1 MTAAIRFTVGGGSAL
16 LYEAGTF
23 DTIDWENPHQSEL
36 GDNFQEFDCKESNES
51 NDIKD
56 PIGSNAI
63 SVVPGLD
70 DRYVLRLLE
79 TKRFTIRVYGIPLPQ
94 LQNEGNKF
102 LHLSK
107 DKDRL
112 DFQFINYLGR
122 SRAAFKINGSD
133 EPLNFEVVP
142 DKMDY
147 KDDYIRL
154 TEAIA
159 KQCSS
164 LLMDYGGT
172 TSHPYELG
180 EKDSKTLLEQFIFLR
195 QFCFSE
201 NIQSLFESIRRHPSR
216 ILVQDEE
223 MNPFGQ
229 GIPSSKVFTHPFS
242 AARGWH
248 QMNGSCGT
256 KWYLPEVMAVTHKK
270 DSLDTEANRFIKA
283 ALNRFDTICINLDQA
298 LSNRG
303 ETEQLECLEEARALH
318 RLLDDMLRSPF
329 FEDVG
334 SLRIMPQN
342 NQTLLKQDGYFQIF
356 KAFQMI
362 DLALD
367 LDWEGKDNV
376 YEGEAKN
383 VALLYEYWLFFMLF
397 NTIKNLEGCILRPVE
412 EDAFL
417 EIIKDKLTVSLKESK
432 ESRQYFH
439 LPSYGVKINLYYNR
453 VFKHKDFMGTQ
464 YEDSYSRP
472 FRPDYTLA
480 IFPDSFIHGGKDGEI
495 EAVHAGAVRYVHF
508 DAKYRVTKL
517 ENLIGRDENDDNQIA
532 KELDDDKRAAVVN
545 VYKIGDLLK
554 MHTYNDA
561 IRRTVGSYVLY
572 PGTGET
578 KKDFQVFD
586 EIIPGVGAFA
596 LKPSNQEAG
605 IDTLTRFIKDII
617 ASETSVESRFNRM
630 NYYSET
636 VIREPRSE
644 GKSGSKITS
653 EKEESR
659 NIILANLNH
668 EDSAD
673 YRTFLKDGGYL
684 EPGMEF
690 PFFFYAIKG
699 SYVYSH
705 HPKISKVD
713 EIRFYSNDV
722 KSDGFYLL
730 EPFQGKVINSKLM
743 SRDSLNEELKTMGY
757 EGHEVQY
764 ADFYYV
770 LTVKVLDQ
778 SCEIERIPREMVDS
792 KNGNDTFAPS
802 SPKII

>member
-1 MTAAIRFTVGGGSAL
+1 MTAAIRITVGSGSAL

-23 DTIDWENPHQSEL
+23 DTIDWKNPHKSEL
-36 GDNFQEFDCKESNES
+36 GDTFQEFDCNKSPES
-51 NDIKD
+51 
-56 PIGSNAI
+56 GAI

-70 DRYVLRLLE
+70 GNYVLRLLE
-79 TKRFTIRVYGIPLPQ
+79 TKHFTLRVNGLPLPEM
-94 LQNEGNKF
+94 QNEGNKF

-122 SRAAFKINGSD
+122 SHLLFRIPESNG
-133 EPLNFEVVP
+133 PIRFEVVP

-154 TEAIA
+154 TEAIGE
-159 KQCSS
+159 QCAS
-164 LLMDYGGT
+164 LLMDYGGA

-180 EKDSKTLLEQFIFLR
+180 KKTSKTLLEQFIFLR

-223 MNPFGQ
+223 MKPFGQ
-229 GIPSSKVFTHPFS
+229 GIPSTRVFSHPFS

-248 QMNGSCGT
+248 PMKGIRG
-256 KWYLPEVMAVTHKK
+256 KDWYLPETLAVTHKK
-270 DSLDTEANRFIKA
+270 DSLDTEANRFVKA
-283 ALNRFDTICINLDQA
+283 ALERFDTICINLAQA
-298 LSNRG
+298 LSDRG
-303 ETEQLECLEEARALH
+303 ESGQIECLEEARVLH
-318 RLLDDMLRSPF
+318 HLLDDILQSPF

-334 SLRIMPQN
+334 PLRIMPQN

-397 NTIKNLEGCILRPVE
+397 NTIKGIDGCVLRQV
-412 EDAFL
+412 DKNAFL
-417 EIIKDKLTVSLKESK
+417 EISNDKLTVSLKESK

-453 VFKHKDFMGTQ
+453 VFKHRDFLGTQ

-480 IFPDSFIHGGKDGEI
+480 IFPDSFEKGGKDGEN
-495 EAVHAGAVRYVHF
+495 EAVQDGAVRYVHF

-517 ENLIGRDENDDNQIA
+517 ENLVGRDVTVDTEIA
-532 KELDDDKRAAVVN
+532 KDLDEDKRASVVN

-578 KKDFQVFD
+578 KKDFHVFD

-596 LKPSNQEAG
+596 LKPSNQAVG
-605 IDTLTRFIKDII
+605 MDTLTRFIKDII
-617 ASETSVESRFNRM
+617 ASETAVQSRLNRM
-630 NYYSET
+630 KYYSES
-636 VIREPRSE
+636 VIQEPE
-644 GKSGSKITS
+644 VVIENNLPLSKRKDI
-653 EKEESR
+653 
-659 NIILANLNH
+659 NHQVILGNLMDEN
-668 EDSAD
+668 SSD
-673 YRTFLKDGGYL
+673 YYGFLKNNGYF
-684 EPGMEF
+684 ETGMEF
-690 PFFFYAIKG
+690 PFFFDAING

-705 HPKISKVD
+705 HPKIAKID
-713 EIRFYSNDV
+713 DIEFYANDV

-730 EPFQGKVINSKLM
+730 EPFHGKVVDSKLM
-743 SRDSLNEELKTMGY
+743 SRDSLNEALKKVGY
-757 EGHEVQY
+757 EIQEERY

-770 LTVKVLDQ
+770 LTVRILNK
-778 SCEIERIPREMVDS
+778 SCETRQIPCEIIDS
-792 KNGNDTFAPS
+792 QNGNDTFAPS
-802 SPKII
+802 SPKVISQE